1 MKKSSTC
8 IRKLWTIPI
17 IGFLLLSIPI
27 VGAFINIVQL
37 TENSYNDWSPQIYD
51 GQVTWYGYGGSDGG
65 GDSEI
70 FLIGAPVYT
79 FSGVLQPINQDGSS
93 LFKQGRTIP
102 VKFRLT
108 DDEGTFVDTAYATLE
123 ISMIID
129 DVTGEY
135 EEVSSTS
142 NADTGDVFRVS
153 ENQYIYNLSTKD
165 LVEGTYLL
173 RISLDDG
180 QVFEVQIR
188 LR

>member
-1 MKKSSTC
+1 M
-8 IRKLWTIPI
+8 
-17 IGFLLLSIPI
+17 LSRGSI
-27 VGAFINIVQL
+27 VLRIARAQH
-37 TENSYNDWSPQIYD
+37 D
-51 GQVTWYGYGGSDGG
+51 
-65 GDSEI
+65 
-70 FLIGAPVYT
+70 
-79 FSGVLQPINQDGSS
+79 S
-93 LFKQGRTIP
+93 LFFVNSDRAAINSPHGKLRARTIP
-102 VKFRLT
+102 VKFTLT

-123 ISMIID
+123 ISMISD

-180 QVFEVQIR
+180 QVFEVLIS